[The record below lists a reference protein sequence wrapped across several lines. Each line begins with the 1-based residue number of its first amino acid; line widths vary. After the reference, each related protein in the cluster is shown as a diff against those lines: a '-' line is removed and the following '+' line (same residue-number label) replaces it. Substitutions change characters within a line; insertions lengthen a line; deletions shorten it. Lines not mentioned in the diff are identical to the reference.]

1 MALTTE
7 EKRQKMIASA
17 DRAREKARARA
28 LEKLND
34 PQYREEQR
42 DKQRASLQRR
52 QQRQRERQLSPEYQA
67 KQAAKR
73 SKPKA
78 VATSKPPAPQ
88 RRTKS
93 SKGLK
98 GRAPDA
104 SERRIMD
111 ALGALPCIA
120 CLMHGIVAVEIS
132 LHHIDG
138 RTKPGAHKLVL
149 PLCKWHH
156 QYAAPIE
163 IRAIHPW
170 LVPVHADGNAGG
182 KREFERLN
190 KPQLELLAEA
200 YEKAGLPF
208 EKDTNLMFN

>member
-17 DRAREKARARA
+17 DRARDKARARA

-34 PQYREEQR
+34 PEYRAGQR
-42 DKQRASLQRR
+42 EKQRASLERR
-52 QQRQRERQLSPEYQA
+52 QLRQRERQQSPEYRAQQA
-67 KQAAKR
+67 EKR
-73 SKPKA
+73 QRPKA
-78 VATSKPPAPQ
+78 VATSKQPAP
-88 RRTKS
+88 RRAKS
-93 SKGLK
+93 LRGLK

-104 SERRIMD
+104 SERRVMD

-120 CLMHGIVAVEIS
+120 CLMHGIVTAEIS

-138 RTKPGAHKLVL
+138 RTRPGAHKLVL

-156 QYAAPIE
+156 QHAAPAE

-170 LVPVHADGNAGG
+170 LVPVHADGTTGG

-190 KPQLELLAEA
+190 KPQMELLADA
-200 YEKAGLPF
+200 YAKADLTF